1 MAPVPIQG
9 SRFLVTGG
17 SGFVGSHV
25 VDGLVAAGAEEVVAF
40 DKVVRDENLE
50 QARAAGNVRS
60 VQGDVTDREA
70 LAEAAAGVD
79 GVFHLAV
86 LPIGP
91 SEADPRLAL
100 DVNVVGTFNVLE
112 AAHEA
117 GAKKIV
123 YSSASSVYG
132 DTNETMD
139 ESHPLDARSM
149 YGASKIAGEYFL
161 RAFREIH
168 GLDYVTLR
176 YMNVYGPR
184 QEGGLIVSVLRRIE
198 AGEPPMIQGDG
209 SQSFDFVHVAD
220 VARLNVAAMESEVG
234 GDAFN
239 VGSGGEASVKE
250 IVDKLIE
257 LTGADVEPEYDRE
270 AKVLMARRVGSN
282 ARAVQALDWQPALD
296 LDAGLAEVIAFERA
310 KAERV

>member
-1 MAPVPIQG
+1 MAPVPCQG

-25 VDGLVAAGAEEVVAF
+25 VDQLVAGGADEVVVF
-40 DKVVRDENLE
+40 DKVVRNENLE
-50 QARAAGNVRS
+50 EAQAAGSVR
-60 VQGDVTDREA
+60 VVEGDVTDRDA
-70 LAEAAAGVD
+70 LAAAAAGVD

-100 DVNVVGTFNVLE
+100 DVNVIGTFNVLE

-117 GAKKIV
+117 GARKIV

-139 ESHPLDARSM
+139 ESHPLEARSM

-161 RAFREIH
+161 RAFRER
-168 GLDYVTLR
+168 GLDFVTLR

-198 AGEPPMIQGDG
+198 AGEPPQIQGDG

-220 VARLNVAAMESEVG
+220 VARLNVAAMESYVG

-239 VGSGGEASVKE
+239 VGSGGEASVRE
-250 IVDKLIE
+250 IVELLLE
-257 LTGADVEPEYDRE
+257 LTGSELEPEYDTE
-270 AKVLMARRVGSN
+270 AKVLMTRRVGSN
-282 ARAVQALDWQPALD
+282 ERAVEAFAWQPALD
-296 LDAGLAEVIAFERA
+296 LETGLAEVIAFERA
-310 KAERV
+310 RARV

>member
-1 MAPVPIQG
+1 MAPVPCQG

-25 VDGLVAAGAEEVVAF
+25 VDQLVAGGAGEVVVF
-40 DKVVRDENLE
+40 DKVVREENLE
-50 QARAAGNVRS
+50 DARAAGSVR
-60 VQGDVTDREA
+60 VVEGDVTDRAA

-79 GVFHLAV
+79 GMFHLAV

-91 SEADPRLAL
+91 SEDDPRLAL

-112 AAHEA
+112 AAVGA
-117 GAKKIV
+117 GARKIV

-139 ESHPLDARSM
+139 ESHPLEARSM

-161 RAFREIH
+161 RAFGER

-198 AGEPPMIQGDG
+198 AGEPPLIQGDG
-209 SQSFDFVHVAD
+209 SQSFDFVHVSD
-220 VARLNVAAMESEVG
+220 VARLNVAAMESAVAGE
-234 GDAFN
+234 AFN
-239 VGSGGEASVKE
+239 VGSGGEASVRE
-250 IVDKLIE
+250 IVGLLLE
-257 LTGADVEPEYDRE
+257 LTGSELEPDYDRG

-282 ARAVQALDWQPALD
+282 ERAVEAFDWQPALD
-296 LDAGLAEVIAFERA
+296 LEAGLAEVIAFERA
-310 KAERV
+310 KARV